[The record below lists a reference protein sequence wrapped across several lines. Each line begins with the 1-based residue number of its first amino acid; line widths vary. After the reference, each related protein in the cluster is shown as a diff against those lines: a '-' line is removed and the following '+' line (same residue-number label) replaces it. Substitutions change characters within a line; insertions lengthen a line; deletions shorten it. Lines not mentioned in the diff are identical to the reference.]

1 MHDPTIAILATAIL
15 CGPGGFIAGYLLTVR
30 RIQRAETEGW
40 KSAVRFYSAREKQAI
55 REARL

>member
-1 MHDPTIAILATAIL
+1 MHDPMLYILATAII
-15 CGPGGFIAGYLLTVR
+15 CGPGGFLTGCILSAR

-40 KSAVRFYSAREKQAI
+40 KSAVRFYSAREKQAV